1 MSGVPQGSVLGLI
14 LFSVFISDIDS
25 RVKCTLS
32 KFADDS
38 KLSGAVDTLKERDA
52 IRKDL
57 ETLEKWAHVNS
68 MRFSKDKCKVLYL
81 HWVIADMCTR

>member
-1 MSGVPQGSVLGLI
+1 MFFNIIINDIGSGM
-14 LFSVFISDIDS
+14 
-25 RVKCTLS
+25 KCTLS

-68 MRFSKDKCKVLYL
+68 MRFSKDKCKVPYL

>member
-1 MSGVPQGSVLGLI
+1 MFFNIIINDIGSGM
-14 LFSVFISDIDS
+14 
-25 RVKCTLS
+25 KCTLS

-57 ETLEKWAHVNS
+57 ETLEKWAHMNS